1 MASKLKIIPLGGLG
15 EIGKNL
21 TIYEYGKDMFLVD
34 CGMGFPDQD
43 LYGVD
48 LVIPDISYLKA
59 NKNRIRGMVITHGHE
74 DHIGAIPYVLKQLDM
89 PIYATPLTAA
99 IIELKLEEHDLLY
112 HTQIFTKKPGD
123 KFKLGCFEIEFIH
136 TNHSIADSV
145 ALAIKTPIGTV
156 IHTGDFKIDLTP
168 IQGGMID
175 LPRLGQLGNEG
186 VLALLSDS
194 TNVER
199 PGYCASEARVIDC
212 FDELFKDCNKRIIV
226 TTFASNV
233 HRLQQI
239 INVAAKYKRKVGITG
254 RSMENIMRVATELGY
269 VDIPDGVMMD
279 MSQIGSLPR
288 SKTVIVCTGAMT
300 RSIGCKNEAK
310 YVGKG
315 ISYCAVCD
323 ANFFEDF
330 EIYVVGGNGIAAEES
345 LYLAGYARKVTMI
358 HKGPAL
364 TVSPMLKER
373 LDAEP
378 KIHVLCNE
386 EVEDVGGDELLSEI
400 VLKNTKTG
408 EETVLHADE
417 EDGFF
422 GLFGFTG
429 KKTTGMFDGV
439 LDMEGGY
446 IKTDECMRTNIPG
459 VFAAGDVRVTPL
471 RQVVTACADG
481 AIAAMQCYKY
491 ISAQK

>member
-1 MASKLKIIPLGGLG
+1 MDNKIYDVVILGAGPAGLAAG
-15 EIGKNL
+15 
-21 TIYEYGKDMFLVD
+21 
-34 CGMGFPDQD
+34 
-43 LYGVD
+43 LY
-48 LVIPDISYLKA
+48 A
-59 NKNRIRGMVITHGHE
+59 
-74 DHIGAIPYVLKQLDM
+74 
-89 PIYATPLTAA
+89 
-99 IIELKLEEHDLLY
+99 
-112 HTQIFTKKPGD
+112 
-123 KFKLGCFEIEFIH
+123 
-136 TNHSIADSV
+136 
-145 ALAIKTPIGTV
+145 
-156 IHTGDFKIDLTP
+156 
-168 IQGGMID
+168 
-175 LPRLGQLGNEG
+175 
-186 VLALLSDS
+186 
-194 TNVER
+194 
-199 PGYCASEARVIDC
+199 
-212 FDELFKDCNKRIIV
+212 
-226 TTFASNV
+226 
-233 HRLQQI
+233 
-239 INVAAKYKRKVGITG
+239 G
-254 RSMENIMRVATELGY
+254 RSRLSVLILEKGIDGGQIAVTHDIENYPGQSKVDGMTGQELVAPMTEQCKKFGCERVSDTITACDFSGPVKKFVGSKGEYLG
-269 VDIPDGVMMD
+269 
-279 MSQIGSLPR
+279 
-288 SKTVIVCTGAMT
+288 KTVIVCTGAMT

-378 KIHVLCNE
+378 KIHVLCTE

-446 IKTDECMRTNIPG
+446 IKTDECMRTNVAG

>member
-99 IIELKLEEHDLLY
+99 IIELRLEEHDLLY

-199 PGYCASEARVIDC
+199 IHMTEETLLQMIREGNLEYRNVLDRLTGLELPVQFPAAGQFRRLKNALMIFCGQCTRAAIQGGMPQQTAFAMETEHCDRLERAATMTDLLTVNRRMMEDYIRKVHDLRATPDVSKPVQQCCDYIRRHILQPLELSQIARHVGYSEYYLSKRFNREMGIRVVDFIK
-212 FDELFKDCNKRIIV
+212 DERINLAKIWLV
-226 TTFASNV
+226 TTSKSV
-233 HRLQQI
+233 DEISETLQF
-239 INVAAKYKRKVGITG
+239 NSRNYFGKVFCEKVGMTPSAY
-254 RSMENIMRVATELGY
+254 RKQLRAQEEEN
-269 VDIPDGVMMD
+269 
-279 MSQIGSLPR
+279 Q
-288 SKTVIVCTGAMT
+288 
-300 RSIGCKNEAK
+300 
-310 YVGKG
+310 
-315 ISYCAVCD
+315 
-323 ANFFEDF
+323 
-330 EIYVVGGNGIAAEES
+330 
-345 LYLAGYARKVTMI
+345 
-358 HKGPAL
+358 
-364 TVSPMLKER
+364 
-373 LDAEP
+373 
-378 KIHVLCNE
+378 
-386 EVEDVGGDELLSEI
+386 
-400 VLKNTKTG
+400 
-408 EETVLHADE
+408 
-417 EDGFF
+417 
-422 GLFGFTG
+422 
-429 KKTTGMFDGV
+429 
-439 LDMEGGY
+439 
-446 IKTDECMRTNIPG
+446 
-459 VFAAGDVRVTPL
+459 
-471 RQVVTACADG
+471 
-481 AIAAMQCYKY
+481 
-491 ISAQK
+491 

>member
-1 MASKLKIIPLGGLG
+1 MDNKIYDVVILGGGPAGLAAG
-15 EIGKNL
+15 
-21 TIYEYGKDMFLVD
+21 
-34 CGMGFPDQD
+34 
-43 LYGVD
+43 LY
-48 LVIPDISYLKA
+48 A
-59 NKNRIRGMVITHGHE
+59 
-74 DHIGAIPYVLKQLDM
+74 
-89 PIYATPLTAA
+89 
-99 IIELKLEEHDLLY
+99 
-112 HTQIFTKKPGD
+112 
-123 KFKLGCFEIEFIH
+123 
-136 TNHSIADSV
+136 
-145 ALAIKTPIGTV
+145 
-156 IHTGDFKIDLTP
+156 
-168 IQGGMID
+168 
-175 LPRLGQLGNEG
+175 
-186 VLALLSDS
+186 
-194 TNVER
+194 
-199 PGYCASEARVIDC
+199 
-212 FDELFKDCNKRIIV
+212 
-226 TTFASNV
+226 
-233 HRLQQI
+233 
-239 INVAAKYKRKVGITG
+239 G
-254 RSMENIMRVATELGY
+254 RSRLSVLILEKGIDGGQIAVTHDIENYPGQSKVDGMTGQELVAPMTEQCKKFGCERVSDTITACDFSGPVKKFVGSKGEYLG
-269 VDIPDGVMMD
+269 
-279 MSQIGSLPR
+279 
-288 SKTVIVCTGAMT
+288 KTVIVCTGAMT

-386 EVEDVGGDELLSEI
+386 EVEDVGGDGLLSEI

-446 IKTDECMRTNIPG
+446 IKTDECMRTNVPG